1 MAKVTIQSIARD
13 LGLSRNTVSM
23 ALKGNELV
31 AQRTRDMVLRYAQR
45 MGYVAGA
52 EEREREPA
60 QREEAGEHR
69 IMMILRKPDVAV
81 YWDKVIN
88 GISEEASL
96 NHCQTQVAVVTEQDE
111 EALRLPRGLD
121 EDMEAVFC
129 VKMMNRDYV
138 KKIRQKG
145 IPVFLLD
152 TYKDPGE
159 EMPGDI
165 VKMES
170 FQPVVKLVRHLLD
183 QGMRRIGFL
192 NESSSQFE
200 TMHDRLDG
208 YLYAM
213 RQAGAELPAGL
224 VMPDT
229 ELESSEFY
237 NAQTFEKIVEK
248 YREEMLPE
256 AVVCGNDEIAK
267 FLTQA
272 LRKAGIRVPED
283 VAVTGFDND
292 EEGMLD
298 PFFTTVNVDA
308 KWLGRRMVQCFLWRR
323 QHPDAP
329 YEKTEISGQV
339 IIRRSSVKNM
349 YTADRRNLQ

>member
-1 MAKVTIQSIARD
+1 MAKVTIQSIAKD

-31 AQRTRDMVLRYAQR
+31 AQRTRDMVLRYAEQT
-45 MGYVAGA
+45 GYVAGA
-52 EEREREPA
+52 KAPEGDRLVSDKEGIA
-60 QREEAGEHR
+60 EHH
-69 IMMILRKPDVAV
+69 IMILRKPDVAV
-81 YWDKVIN
+81 YWDKVVN
-88 GISEEASL
+88 GISEEASR

-111 EALRLPRGLD
+111 EEMRLPLGLD
-121 EDMEAVFC
+121 EDIEAVFC
-129 VKMMNRDYV
+129 VKMMNREYV
-138 KKIRQKG
+138 KKIQQMG
-145 IPVFLLD
+145 IPIFLLD

-192 NESSSQFE
+192 NESSGQFE

-213 RQAGAELPAGL
+213 RQAGIELPAEL

-237 NAQTFEKIVEK
+237 NPETFDKIVRK
-248 YREEMLPE
+248 YTQGTLPE

-283 VAVTGFDND
+283 IAVTGFDND

-308 KWLGRRMVQCFLWRR
+308 KWLGRRMVQCFLWRKE
-323 QHPDAP
+323 HPNAP
-329 YEKTEISGQV
+329 FEKTEVSGQ
-339 IIRRSSVKNM
+339 IIVRKSSRKKG
-349 YTADRRNLQ
+349 

>member
-31 AQRTRDMVLRYAQR
+31 APRTREMVFRYAQR
-45 MGYVAGA
+45 MGYVAGTGS
-52 EEREREPA
+52 EEGERQTREKG
-60 QREEAGEHR
+60 EAVKHR
-69 IMMILRKPDVAV
+69 IMILRKPDVAV

-96 NHCQTQVAVVTEQDE
+96 NHCQTQVAVVTDRDE
-111 EALRLPRGLD
+111 ADLRLPPGLD
-121 EDMEAVFC
+121 EEIEAVFC

-170 FQPVVKLVRHLLD
+170 FRPVVKLVRHLLD

-208 YLYAM
+208 YQYAM
-213 RQAGAELPAGL
+213 EQAGIDLPAGL

-237 NAQTFEKIVEK
+237 NTQTFEKIVEK
-248 YREEMLPE
+248 YRERVLPE

-308 KWLGRRMVQCFLWRR
+308 KWLGRRMVQCFLWRK

-329 YEKTEISGQV
+329 YEKIEVSGRV
-339 IIRRSSVKNM
+339 IIRKSSVKK
-349 YTADRRNLQ
+349 L

>member
-1 MAKVTIQSIARD
+1 MAKVTIQSIAKD

-31 AQRTRDMVLRYAQR
+31 ARRTRDMVLRYAEQT
-45 MGYVAGA
+45 GYMAGA
-52 EEREREPA
+52 LPEDGEKQVSQKEEIA
-60 QREEAGEHR
+60 EHH
-69 IMMILRKPDVAV
+69 IMILRKPDVAV
-81 YWDKVIN
+81 YWDKVVN
-88 GISEEASL
+88 GISEEASRS
-96 NHCQTQVAVVTEQDE
+96 HCQTQVAVVTQQDE
-111 EALRLPRGLD
+111 EELRLPLGLN
-121 EDMEAVFC
+121 EDVEAVFC
-129 VKMMNRDYV
+129 VKMMNREYV
-138 KKIRQKG
+138 KKIRKKG

-165 VKMES
+165 VKIES
-170 FQPVVKLVRHLLD
+170 FQPVVKLVRHLLA
-183 QGMRRIGFL
+183 QGLRQIGFL
-192 NESSSQFE
+192 NEGSSQFE

-213 RQAGAELPAGL
+213 RQGGIEPPAQL
-224 VMPDT
+224 VMPNT

-237 NAQTFEKIVEK
+237 NPETFDKIVKRYTQEI
-248 YREEMLPE
+248 LPE

-267 FLTQA
+267 YLTQA

-283 VAVTGFDND
+283 IAVTGFDND

-308 KWLGRRMVQCFLWRR
+308 KWLGRRMVQCFLWRKE
-323 QHPDAP
+323 HPDAP
-329 YEKTEISGQV
+329 YEKIEISGR
-339 IIRRSSVKNM
+339 IIVRKSSRKNRSP
-349 YTADRRNLQ
+349 Q